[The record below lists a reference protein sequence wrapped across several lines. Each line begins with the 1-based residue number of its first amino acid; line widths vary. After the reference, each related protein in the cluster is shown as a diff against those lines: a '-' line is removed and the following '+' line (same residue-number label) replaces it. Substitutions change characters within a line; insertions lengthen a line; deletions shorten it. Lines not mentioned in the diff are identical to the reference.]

1 MQYEPSNQAS
11 SWIHHKLGH
20 TSAQLAFSL
29 SLSVVKLVII
39 FSLSNHHTPQDYCKK
54 MHLPSLTK
62 PRGVLD
68 DNVVVSSG
76 KNKETE
82 REVKLCYYQHPSLV
96 DYEIHDQHQ

>member
-1 MQYEPSNQAS
+1 MNHPT
-11 SWIHHKLGH
+11 KLAHGSIINRVIPQPNSH
-20 TSAQLAFSL
+20 SL

-68 DNVVVSSG
+68 DNVVVSGG

-82 REVKLCYYQHPSLV
+82 CEVKLCYYQHPSLV